1 VVQPS
6 APMGWSVSLGDSA
19 GAHDLTD
26 TDGDGMPNIG
36 YVVPGEA
43 SWFSLDVTAPS
54 GTQGDTTS
62 LGYVPFFVAGY
73 VGGRPDIADT
83 AVLSLT
89 LVPELSVHNFPNPL
103 SDHTTFVV
111 GLPEIGKASLT
122 IYTRAGERV
131 CRVLANADLA
141 AGVHVV
147 QWDAANDN
155 GRAVAPGVYEYLLD
169 YVHQGKTDRIHKRL
183 VLTGQ

>member
-1 VVQPS
+1 
-6 APMGWSVSLGDSA
+6 MCIRDR
-19 GAHDLTD
+19 
-26 TDGDGMPNIG
+26 
-36 YVVPGEA
+36 
-43 SWFSLDVTAPS
+43 
-54 GTQGDTTS
+54 DTTS

-141 AGVHVV
+141 AGFHMVP
-147 QWDAANDN
+147 WAAVNDN
-155 GRAVAPGVYEYLLD
+155 GRPVAPGTYEYVLECSYD
-169 YVHQGKTDRIHKRL
+169 GTTDRIRNRL
-183 VLTGQ
+183 VVTRE